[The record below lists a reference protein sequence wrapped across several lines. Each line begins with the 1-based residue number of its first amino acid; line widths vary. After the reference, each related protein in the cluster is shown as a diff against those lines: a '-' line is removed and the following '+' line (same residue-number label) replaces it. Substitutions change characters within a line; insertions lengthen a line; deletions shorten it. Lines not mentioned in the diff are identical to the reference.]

1 MIGKSFS
8 VSGIATHNPQK
19 ARNDEF
25 LRCIMQMLMKK
36 FMKKKKDYLKNATKI
51 HSTIC
56 NLVAFILFS
65 RTSVYYDNINSLFSP
80 PYLISYLTTIF
91 L

>member
-1 MIGKSFS
+1 MSIK
-8 VSGIATHNPQK
+8 
-19 ARNDEF
+19 R
-25 LRCIMQMLMKK
+25 
-36 FMKKKKDYLKNATKI
+36 FMKKKKDYLKNSAI
-51 HSTIC
+51 YD
-56 NLVAFILFS
+56 LVACILFS

>member
-36 FMKKKKDYLKNATKI
+36 FMKKKDYLKNATKI

-56 NLVAFILFS
+56 NLVACILFS